1 MTKRPVSHDI
11 TWTWT
16 SKWKEQEE
24 NLWESQGYLHYYAQ
38 LSVKIYILCI
48 IFWRHE
54 NVLPCLRAIL
64 IASTD
69 GLTMCC
75 TSSITDTT
83 SGHQPY
89 ITKSTDWTLN
99 SQKATF
105 TMIFSSL
112 SAIIGNCFVTIAEED
127 GNQRHSLILCR
138 EIWDCAISDQPPSYQ
153 GMAERQLEVSWF
165 LNTTCTNVH
174 PLLTGAMGALGYHT
188 VRYLGKRTTAL
199 PGLWTFHQTDFPAQF
214 DRL

>member
-1 MTKRPVSHDI
+1 MGVTGIFALLCPVI
-11 TWTWT
+11 C
-16 SKWKEQEE
+16 KNIYFVYYFLKAWKCIAMF
-24 NLWESQGYLHYYAQ
+24 ESYLDGKHQ
-38 LSVKIYILCI
+38 WIN
-48 IFWRHE
+48 
-54 NVLPCLRAIL
+54 NVLHLQHHWHYLWPPTIY
-64 IASTD
+64 
-69 GLTMCC
+69 
-75 TSSITDTT
+75 
-83 SGHQPY
+83 HQ
-89 ITKSTDWTLN
+89 INWLN

-199 PGLWTFHQTDFPAQF
+199 PGLWTFHQTDFPTQF